1 MNAANWN
8 LVAAGRLVLH
18 SVDFKLV
25 TLLKMLSARL
35 FTTCRS
41 FSTNFTKNAVNKNP
55 VGGKSLVD
63 SVAVTKNGKTIV
75 AWHPDTPFP
84 YEHTMPLPQTVETQS
99 SEVIKETALQ
109 TAMSAFKNKHPEVA
123 RQELMKLTHT
133 TKHRW
138 FPRSRDK
145 KAKKTPMDRPY
156 L

>member
-1 MNAANWN
+1 M
-8 LVAAGRLVLH
+8 AAGRLVLH
-18 SVDFKLV
+18 SAELELV

-41 FSTNFTKNAVNKNP
+41 FSTNLTKNAVNKNP
-55 VGGKSLVD
+55 VGGRSLVD

-75 AWHPDTPFP
+75 AWHPETPFP
-84 YEHTMPLPQTVETQS
+84 YEHTKPLPQTVETQS

-145 KAKKTPMDRPY
+145 KAKNTPMDRPY